1 MFPEKEC
8 CPAVYAGA
16 QGGVVG
22 VQEAVVTGAEGDVP
36 WMTLA

>member
-22 VQEAVVTGAEGDVP
+22 VQEAVVTAGRR
-36 WMTLA
+36 